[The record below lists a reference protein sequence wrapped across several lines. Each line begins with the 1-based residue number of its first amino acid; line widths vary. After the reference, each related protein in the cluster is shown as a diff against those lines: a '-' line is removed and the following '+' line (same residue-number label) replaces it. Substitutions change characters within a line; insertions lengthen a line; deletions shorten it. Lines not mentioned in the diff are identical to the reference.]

1 MPKKWK
7 SSAIYIIINYYLNT
21 NAQEVAIIGF
31 ICIIINYSLNTNLF
45 TAIEIVPDVLP
56 DLVEVGAVVLVGL
69 DQAAQVS
76 QQAHAAAQENI
87 GLVLAGVYQGP
98 QHHDILL
105 LDRLNLRRK
114 VNLYVHKCLLFQSTF
129 ALSLMFHLSPKQEI
143 TVSSTASGSLSPSL

>member
-7 SSAIYIIINYYLNT
+7 SSAIYIIINYY
-21 NAQEVAIIGF
+21 
-31 ICIIINYSLNTNLF
+31 LNTNLF

-114 VNLYVHKCLLFQSTF
+114 VNLYVQKCLLFQSTF
-129 ALSLMFHLSPKQEI
+129 CLSLMFHLSPKQEI
-143 TVSSTASGSLSPSL
+143 TVSSAASGSLSPSL